1 MERKSVVDDDTTL
14 VTQRINGR
22 RFLLQWGA
30 VWGTKLE
37 EERRRLLQ
45 FSLSLSLSLS
55 LSGCRVTLFVQLSG
69 SSITS
74 SFLSF
79 LLSFLPFPFFFFL
92 FSRVA
97 SLTHQLHCHPE
108 GPKSSSVGGGGSA
121 SS

>member
-1 MERKSVVDDDTTL
+1 MERRSVVDDDTTL

-55 LSGCRVTLFVQLSG
+55 LG
-69 SSITS
+69 
-74 SFLSF
+74 
-79 LLSFLPFPFFFFL
+79 
-92 FSRVA
+92 A
-97 SLTHQLHCHPE
+97 E
-108 GPKSSSVGGGGSA
+108 
-121 SS
+121 